1 MKKTGFISVEHN
13 PGDPPIETDTNWAAV
28 DALTDEQ
35 IEAAVRDDPDAA
47 PIGFFEL
54 PGFTP
59 IPNAKRLREKLGL
72 TQEEFAKTYRIP
84 VGTLREAISLSVKHV
99 KHDVCGVLLRRRFG
113 VAALI
118 GALAFGAMGQAARG
132 SLANGGLAEANA
144 ALQAGQADAAR
155 DSLRR
160 SLKSGKNFSGMDEAK
175 TALSKLEVAGPTP
188 ISPKT

>member
-84 VGTLREAISLSVKHV
+84 VGTLRDWEQARKNPDATARAYLTVIARNPEVV
-99 KHDVCGVLLRRRFG
+99 AEWLR
-113 VAALI
+113 
-118 GALAFGAMGQAARG
+118 QAA
-132 SLANGGLAEANA
+132 
-144 ALQAGQADAAR
+144 
-155 DSLRR
+155 
-160 SLKSGKNFSGMDEAK
+160 
-175 TALSKLEVAGPTP
+175 
-188 ISPKT
+188 